1 MRDAA
6 MSRAATSLLAS
17 HEPFGALYIH
27 IPFCKKRC
35 SYCDFSTE
43 AHARDDAA
51 VRTYVE
57 RLVVELFRASRAGE
71 LSQVETVYIGGGTP
85 THLGLSNLSSLLY
98 ALSLS
103 MNLSP
108 DRCEV
113 TMEANPESLT
123 DRIVCDA
130 WAMGVNR
137 LSIGV
142 QSFDDEVLA
151 LLGRAHDAE
160 AARCA
165 IGAAR
170 LRFDNVSCD
179 LMCGIPGQGEESL
192 RRSVEAAIEAGVAH
206 VSVYPLSVEEGT
218 PLARAIEAGEVPDP
232 DGDTQADHMRA
243 AEELLVAAGFHR
255 YEVASYAK
263 PGFECRHNRAY
274 WTGVPY
280 LGLGTSAVSMLQ
292 NEGERIR
299 VRDGAVE
306 ERISAREALV
316 EDVMLGMRMSR
327 GPSEA
332 LVSRAIGAFPHLRDE
347 LESLAAQ
354 GYVERADG
362 RWRPTDAGW
371 LCGNDLYGRILGC
384 AQAPDGPAGPAEAK

>member
-1 MRDAA
+1 MP
-6 MSRAATSLLAS
+6 SAATSLLAS

-27 IPFCKKRC
+27 VPFCKKRC
-35 SYCDFSTE
+35 SYCDFATE
-43 AHARDDAA
+43 AIACDDAA
-51 VRTYVE
+51 MQAYVE
-57 RLVVELFRASRAGE
+57 RLVMELFRASRAGE
-71 LSQVETVYIGGGTP
+71 LSRVETVYIGGGTP

-103 MNLSP
+103 MSLSP

-142 QSFDDEVLA
+142 QSFDDEVLSM
-151 LLGRAHDAE
+151 LGRAHDAG
-160 AARCA
+160 AALRA
-165 IGAAR
+165 IETAR

-179 LMCGIPGQGEESL
+179 LMCGIPGQSEGSL
-192 RRSVEAAIEAGVAH
+192 RRSVEAAIGAGVSH

-218 PLARAIEAGEVPDP
+218 PLARAVEAGDVPDP
-232 DGDTQADHMRA
+232 DGDAQVDHMRA
-243 AEELLVAAGFHR
+243 AEELLAAAGFHR

-280 LGLGTSAVSMLQ
+280 LGLGASAVSMLQ
-292 NEGERIR
+292 NESERIR

-306 ERISAREALV
+306 ESVSAREALV
-316 EDVMLGMRMSR
+316 EDVMLGMRMIQ

-332 LVSRAIGAFPHLRDE
+332 LISRAIGAFPHMLGE
-347 LESLAAQ
+347 LESLEAQ
-354 GYVERADG
+354 GYVERAAD

-384 AQAPDGPAGPAEAK
+384 AQAPDGPMGREQAK